1 MAAAAAA
8 TVAATAAEPVV
19 DAVKKLAAFFRT
31 TLAELH
37 EAVRC
42 GDADRARLLLSELVL
57 DRSELGNEVVGSELR
72 AAGGVGAARAA
83 VEAFGR
89 EWPAVLFYGCV
100 VLRFLSLAGKQ
111 LPDHD
116 AASVAALRV
125 ALHAPAAVDEAGQ
138 RFQTLGLMN
147 AVVSAR
153 AAQTDATLR
162 AEVVAAG
169 AVERLI
175 AEVVQK
181 KAVEG
186 LSALIRLFGEPGL
199 PPDACARRVIT
210 AGAVDAAV
218 AALQRMRGKSGHSD
232 GKLAALAAHLLSV
245 MHDGAQGASPAD
257 EALLLPFRGRQA
269 EIVDA
274 LLAGLAGP
282 ARAKPDWIAAIL
294 HALVSFARSVE
305 GEFCKA
311 EQAAA
316 VTEGALDLMPALL
329 SESAT
334 AEFACS
340 CAVAVAAFAGACGS
354 ADTAAPGTHALR
366 AGALPLVE
374 AAVEAAKRSSVIYS
388 VAYTQVIEN
397 ATLFSRILRRLD
409 AGATPPDA
417 ELEARLLR
425 ASGSNNM
432 AELISLARDG
442 IQRCDADLVMRAFN
456 PLLDVI
462 TAEDGASEK
471 LFAEAVAAGG
481 VAFVVNAV
489 KACGRAHPQV
499 LEGGCVLL
507 KYFADLQPP
516 PPRVV
521 ASSIVA
527 LRVALNVEPATD
539 PQLAGAQV
547 NALARVICA
556 ARVAGDAALRAEAL
570 EAGAVERL
578 LVGARWLLSS
588 PSWSGLGIANLL
600 LALFE
605 LCGQQPSVPDACALR
620 VITAGGVDV
629 AVSASRLRNSGCV
642 IKQDI
647 ALAGAQLLARL
658 QSVARTVP
666 TRSEEIVS
674 AFRDEAAIFALI
686 LDGIPGLDIATAAV
700 FVAWLPN
707 FSMTVN
713 GGPCAPS
720 HAAKATE
727 VTMAVLRRMSAED
740 KVSLAGVSYCATALG
755 TFAGGCSVDDAAAPG
770 TYALR
775 LGALPLLESM
785 LPAVNAELA
794 AARSDKGAR
803 KQFNLVTDCLS
814 KLRALEAR
822 REAAAAAL
830 VAEEEAEHAR
840 RSKAAKNG
848 KAAAAKAKA
857 KKGSAAAAAAAKKPQ
872 PAEVDKAAAE
882 LSDMAIADAS
892 AGAAAG
898 GPPPAEAV
906 PAAPPA
912 APLQAAQA
920 APPPLP
926 PWLTQAMQQPPP
938 SPPPPAA
945 ASRAA
950 QAQRPPHIA
959 TASTQRQPVSSPPA
973 GMSAGDLVPRE
984 LECAICL
991 DAAAEGRTRCCGQ
1004 TAFCRPCAATLTG
1017 ECPLCRA
1024 PPRAA

>member
-8 TVAATAAEPVV
+8 TVVASTPLSDEE
-19 DAVKKLAAFFRT
+19 LAAVARKT
-31 TLAELH
+31 VADVY

-42 GDADRARLLLSELVL
+42 GDAGRAEDALQEVLSPQFTPYAFTFSTELA
-57 DRSELGNEVVGSELR
+57 
-72 AAGGVGAARAA
+72 AAGGVAAVLAA
-83 VEAFGR
+83 VEAFGLAR
-89 EWPAVLFYGCV
+89 PVFLFFCSAVFRLLSTLETVPSDLEAAWIAVL
-100 VLRFLSLAGKQ
+100 RI
-111 LPDHD
+111 
-116 AASVAALRV
+116 
-125 ALHAPAAVDEAGQ
+125 ALHAPAAADEAGQ
-138 RFQTLGLMN
+138 LYQRLGL
-147 AVVSAR
+147 
-153 AAQTDATLR
+153 TDALCSAEAAETDAALR
-162 AEVVAAG
+162 AEVLAAG
-169 AVERLI
+169 AVERLV
-175 AEVVQK
+175 AAVTQSK
-181 KAVEG
+181 NSLGFKALVRVCGPLEAP
-186 LSALIRLFGEPGL
+186 L
-199 PPDACARRVIT
+199 DACARRLVT
-210 AGAVDAAV
+210 GGAVDVAI
-218 AALQRMRGKSGHSD
+218 AALQQTCGKSD
-232 GKLAALAAHLLSV
+232 DVDVPTNAAQLLMV
-245 MHDGAQGASPAD
+245 MHDKVRQSGASD
-257 EALLLPFRGRQA
+257 EALISAFRGRQA
-269 EIVDA
+269 EIIDA
-274 LLAGLAGP
+274 LVAWLSGP
-282 ARAKPDWIAAIL
+282 VRACSVTVTSL
-294 HALVSFARSVE
+294 VGALISFAKSAE
-305 GEFCKA
+305 GVRCSP
-311 EQAAA
+311 EQ
-316 VTEGALDLMPALL
+316 
-329 SESAT
+329 
-334 AEFACS
+334 
-340 CAVAVAAFAGACGS
+340 AVAATEGLLDVLRFVLTEHADPETACTCAFALMAFTGACGGT
-354 ADTAAPGTHALR
+354 DTAAPGTHALR
-366 AGALPLVE
+366 AGAQPLVE
-374 AAVEAAKRSSVIYS
+374 AAVEAAKRSGNVSS
-388 VAYTQVIEN
+388 QVIET
-397 ATLFSRILRRLD
+397 ATIFLRTLRGLD
-409 AGATPPDA
+409 ASATPPDA
-417 ELEARLLR
+417 ELEARLQR
-425 ASGSNNM
+425 AENEDNM

-442 IQRCDADLVMRAFN
+442 IQRCDADLIMRAFN

-462 TAEDGASEK
+462 TAADGASEK

-489 KACGRAHPQV
+489 KACGRAHPLV

-539 PQLAGAQV
+539 PHLAGAQV
-547 NALARVICA
+547 NALSRVICA
-556 ARVAGDAALRAEAL
+556 ARVAGDASLRAEAL

-700 FVAWLPN
+700 FVGWLPN

-727 VTMAVLRRMSAED
+727 ATMAVLRRMSAED
-740 KVSLAGVSYCATALG
+740 KVSLAGVSYCARALG

-803 KQFNLVTDCLS
+803 KQFSLVTDCLS

-872 PAEVDKAAAE
+872 PAEVDKAAAA
-882 LSDMAIADAS
+882 LGAMAIADAS

-959 TASTQRQPVSSPPA
+959 AASTQRQPVSSPPA